1 MIFSFLIATFVMS
14 VFCLFFVCSTK
25 IGEISDISKCFEDF
39 VSQALGVLTR
49 IYAAELRYNTNKKV
63 LMKKLLVLII
73 FCCYHAA
80 SLYAQQSILLP
91 DADAISFDHFG
102 HDIEVYTKIGPNQYT
117 RQSLQIEEKTRLDNS
132 PNIVLIGWKINPHKD
147 TLSKSDIDKLPK
159 RFIEAKDLHAIAL
172 DSYVGKAFN
181 VNDSGQWKRETYKS
195 TYVLKFLRQDLA
207 VMQQLVYMD
216 GRRTNDGCSLSSHIP
231 DSVVTWRST
240 RSEYFVPLILEI
252 RGGKKIFLLY
262 DRYITYMVFPSPK
275 GGLAFKLYSPYPGE
289 LTMAGKEYDDAK
301 SYDFQYFNKK
311 RFYDVQKTETEKYR
325 LFNRLG
331 QDVLKEEY
339 DSINNGRRFTI
350 AKRGND
356 IDVFNLYNK
365 KLNIGKVKVAREVET
380 FSSVGCI
387 EILNEEGAYYYDE
400 MGNKLKHPIM
410 GSIGVCGTVSRWT
423 HNILKNKGN
432 YQVQIYTSYP
442 DASGEDERYWLSG
455 LLPTDVVTFLDG
467 EKSFFQSENSS
478 LCGDIDVRPEWIRV
492 GRKGKFGI
500 IAYEYKRKKNVKPKL
515 VTKRIYNW
523 NNKILVYPPIK
534 VVGKTI
540 FPIDNDSIIMR
551 PDGLIYFYK
560 DKKVGLFPHDKA
572 PVYDEIKKV
581 TDSFYHIVKEG
592 TPGWLDIKTNKE
604 YGK

>member
-1 MIFSFLIATFVMS
+1 
-14 VFCLFFVCSTK
+14 
-25 IGEISDISKCFEDF
+25 
-39 VSQALGVLTR
+39 
-49 IYAAELRYNTNKKV
+49 
-63 LMKKLLVLII
+63 MKKLLVLVIL
-73 FCCYHAA
+73 CCYNAT
-80 SLYAQQSILLP
+80 SLYAQQSISLP
-91 DADAISFDHFG
+91 DADAISFDRFG
-102 HDIEVYTKIGPNQYT
+102 YDIEVYTKIGPNQYT
-117 RQSLQIEEKTRLDNS
+117 RQSLQVKEKTGQDKS
-132 PNIVLIGWKINPHKD
+132 PNIMLIGWNINPHKD
-147 TLSKSDIDKLPK
+147 TLNRKDIVKPEK
-159 RFIEAKDLHAIAL
+159 RLIEAKDLHVIAL

-181 VNDSGQWKRETYKS
+181 VNDSGKWKRETDKS

-216 GRRTNDGCSLSSHIP
+216 GRITNYGCSLSSHIP

-240 RSEYFVPLILEI
+240 RSEHFVPLILEI

-262 DRYITYMVFPSPK
+262 DRRITYMVFPSPK
-275 GGLAFKLYSPYPGE
+275 GGLVFKLYSNLYPGE

-301 SYDFQYFNKK
+301 SYDFQCFNKK
-311 RFYDVQKTETEKYR
+311 RFYNVQKTETEKYR
-325 LFNRLG
+325 LFNILG

-339 DSINNGRRFTI
+339 DSINNGYRFTI

-365 KLNIGKVKVAREVET
+365 KLNIGKVKVVKMVDACVA
-380 FSSVGCI
+380 GCI
-387 EILNEEGAYYYDE
+387 EVLNEEGAYYYDE

-410 GSIGVCGTVSRWT
+410 GSISLCKMVSKWQ
-423 HNILKNKGN
+423 HNILKKQGKH
-432 YQVQIYTSYP
+432 QMQIYTDDP
-442 DASGEDERYWLSG
+442 GFPKEDERYWLSD

-500 IAYEYKRKKNVKPKL
+500 IAYEYKQKKGVKPKL
-515 VTKRIYNW
+515 VTKRMDNYQQ
-523 NNKILVYPPIK
+523 KVKAYPPVKI
-534 VVGKTI
+534 VGKTV
-540 FPIDNDSIIMR
+540 FPINNDSIIMR

-560 DKKVGLFPHDKA
+560 DKKVGLFPRDKV

-581 TDSFYHIVKEG
+581 TGSFYHIVKKG

-604 YGK
+604 Y

>member
-1 MIFSFLIATFVMS
+1 
-14 VFCLFFVCSTK
+14 
-25 IGEISDISKCFEDF
+25 
-39 VSQALGVLTR
+39 
-49 IYAAELRYNTNKKV
+49 
-63 LMKKLLVLII
+63 
-73 FCCYHAA
+73 
-80 SLYAQQSILLP
+80 
-91 DADAISFDHFG
+91 
-102 HDIEVYTKIGPNQYT
+102 
-117 RQSLQIEEKTRLDNS
+117 
-132 PNIVLIGWKINPHKD
+132 
-147 TLSKSDIDKLPK
+147 
-159 RFIEAKDLHAIAL
+159 
-172 DSYVGKAFN
+172 
-181 VNDSGQWKRETYKS
+181 
-195 TYVLKFLRQDLA
+195 
-207 VMQQLVYMD
+207 
-216 GRRTNDGCSLSSHIP
+216 
-231 DSVVTWRST
+231 
-240 RSEYFVPLILEI
+240 
-252 RGGKKIFLLY
+252 
-262 DRYITYMVFPSPK
+262 
-275 GGLAFKLYSPYPGE
+275 
-289 LTMAGKEYDDAK
+289 MAGKEYDDAK

-478 LCGDIDVRPEWIRV
+478 LCGDIYVRPEWIRV

-500 IAYEYKRKKNVKPKL
+500 IAYEYSRKRV
-515 VTKRIYNW
+515 
-523 NNKILVYPPIK
+523 
-534 VVGKTI
+534 
-540 FPIDNDSIIMR
+540 
-551 PDGLIYFYK
+551 
-560 DKKVGLFPHDKA
+560 
-572 PVYDEIKKV
+572 
-581 TDSFYHIVKEG
+581 
-592 TPGWLDIKTNKE
+592 
-604 YGK
+604 

>member
-1 MIFSFLIATFVMS
+1 
-14 VFCLFFVCSTK
+14 
-25 IGEISDISKCFEDF
+25 
-39 VSQALGVLTR
+39 
-49 IYAAELRYNTNKKV
+49 
-63 LMKKLLVLII
+63 MKKLLVLVIL
-73 FCCYHAA
+73 CCYNAT
-80 SLYAQQSILLP
+80 SLYAQQSISLP
-91 DADAISFDHFG
+91 DADAISFDRFG
-102 HDIEVYTKIGPNQYT
+102 YDIEVYTKIGPNQYT
-117 RQSLQIEEKTRLDNS
+117 RQSLQVKEKTGQDKS
-132 PNIVLIGWKINPHKD
+132 PNIMLIGWNINPHKD
-147 TLSKSDIDKLPK
+147 TLNRKDIVKPEK
-159 RFIEAKDLHAIAL
+159 RLIEAKDLHVIAL

-181 VNDSGQWKRETYKS
+181 VNDSGKWKRETDKS

-216 GRRTNDGCSLSSHIP
+216 GRITNYGCSLSSHIP

-240 RSEYFVPLILEI
+240 RSEHFVPLILEI

-262 DRYITYMVFPSPK
+262 DRRITYMVFPSPK
-275 GGLAFKLYSPYPGE
+275 GGLVFKLYSNLYPGE

-301 SYDFQYFNKK
+301 SYDFQCFNKK
-311 RFYDVQKTETEKYR
+311 RFYNVQKTETEKYR
-325 LFNRLG
+325 LFNILG

-339 DSINNGRRFTI
+339 DSINNGYRFTI

-365 KLNIGKVKVAREVET
+365 KLNIGKVKVVKMVDACVA
-380 FSSVGCI
+380 GCI
-387 EILNEEGAYYYDE
+387 EVLNEEGAYYYDE

-410 GSIGVCGTVSRWT
+410 GSISLCKMVSNWQ
-423 HNILKNKGN
+423 HNILKKQGKH
-432 YQVQIYTSYP
+432 QMQIYTDDP
-442 DASGEDERYWLSG
+442 GFPKEDERYWLSD

-500 IAYEYKRKKNVKPKL
+500 IAYEYKQKKGVKPKL
-515 VTKRIYNW
+515 VTKRMDNYQQ
-523 NNKILVYPPIK
+523 KVKAYPPVKI
-534 VVGKTI
+534 VGKTV
-540 FPIDNDSIIMR
+540 FPINNDSIIMR

-560 DKKVGLFPHDKA
+560 DKKVGLFPRDKV

-581 TDSFYHIVKEG
+581 TGSFYHIVKKG

-604 YGK
+604 Y

>member
-1 MIFSFLIATFVMS
+1 
-14 VFCLFFVCSTK
+14 
-25 IGEISDISKCFEDF
+25 
-39 VSQALGVLTR
+39 
-49 IYAAELRYNTNKKV
+49 
-63 LMKKLLVLII
+63 MKKLLVLII

-80 SLYAQQSILLP
+80 SLYAQQTISLP
-91 DADAISFDHFG
+91 DADVISFDCYG
-102 HDIEVYTKIGPNQYT
+102 NNIEVYTKIGPEQYT
-117 RQSLQIEEKTRLDNS
+117 RQSLQVEEKTRLDKS
-132 PNIVLIGWKINPHKD
+132 PNIMLIGWNINPHKD
-147 TLSKSDIDKLPK
+147 TVSRKDFDKLPK
-159 RFIEAKDLHAIAL
+159 KFIEAKDLHAIDW
-172 DSYVGKAFN
+172 DSYLGMSFTM
-181 VNDSGQWKRETYKS
+181 NDSEESKSETDNS
-195 TYVLKFLRQDLA
+195 TYVLNFLRQDLA
-207 VMQQLVYMD
+207 VILPLANRNGM
-216 GRRTNDGCSLSSHIP
+216 GANSNCSLSSHTAG
-231 DSVVTWRST
+231 SVIASPST
-240 RSEYFVPLILEI
+240 RSEYFVPLILKLKE
-252 RGGKKIFLLY
+252 GKKVLLLY
-262 DRYITYMVFPSPK
+262 NSGVEYMMFPSSGGWQMFEFDKNLNPK
-275 GGLAFKLYSPYPGE
+275 EPTIA
-289 LTMAGKEYDDAK
+289 AKECNDVK
-301 SYDFQYFNKK
+301 SYNLRYFNKK
-311 RFYDVQKTETEKYR
+311 TFYSVQQTESGKYR
-325 LFNRLG
+325 LFNSFG

-339 DSINNGRRFTI
+339 DSINNHYCFTI

-365 KLNIGKVKVAREVET
+365 KLNIGKAKVAREVET

-560 DKKVGLFPHDKA
+560 DKKVGLFPRDKV
-572 PVYDEIKKV
+572 PVYDQIKKV
-581 TDSFYHIVKEG
+581 TDSFYYIVKEG